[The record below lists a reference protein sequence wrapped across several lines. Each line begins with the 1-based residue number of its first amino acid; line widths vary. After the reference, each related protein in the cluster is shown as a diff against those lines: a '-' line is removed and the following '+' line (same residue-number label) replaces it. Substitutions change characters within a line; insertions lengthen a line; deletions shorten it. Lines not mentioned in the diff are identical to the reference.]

1 MLKNDRKSNNY
12 GDWARKYIR
21 YIALS
26 IALLAHLIL
35 FLVVTINPGQKQTR
49 KDNAIFKIVDVK
61 EYIPPPPPEE
71 KKEEKK
77 EKKKEEIKVEKKEE
91 VIEINRQ
98 DEVAEDVIETK
109 KEIKEAEI
117 DYLPQH
123 KISELPVLPTN
134 DIKSKI
140 VYPPLANKQGI
151 EGIVYLELY
160 IDQKGELRNIIVL
173 KDPGYGF
180 AEAAIKALESAKC
193 IPAKANGIPV
203 AVRYRYPIR
212 FALK

>member
-1 MLKNDRKSNNY
+1 MLKNNSKSKNF
-12 GDWARKYIR
+12 GDWAGKYIK
-21 YIALS
+21 YITLS

-49 KDNAIFKIVDVK
+49 KDNTIFKMVDVK
-61 EYIPPPPPEE
+61 EYTPPPPEE
-71 KKEEKK
+71 KKEEVKI
-77 EKKKEEIKVEKKEE
+77 EKKEEIV
-91 VIEINRQ
+91 EINKQ
-98 DEVAEDVIETK
+98 EDVVEDVIETE
-109 KEIKEAEI
+109 KEIKEVEI
-117 DYLPQH
+117 EYLPQH

-134 DIKSKI
+134 EIKSKI

-180 AEAAIKALESAKC
+180 ADAVIKALEGMKC

-212 FALK
+212 FSLK